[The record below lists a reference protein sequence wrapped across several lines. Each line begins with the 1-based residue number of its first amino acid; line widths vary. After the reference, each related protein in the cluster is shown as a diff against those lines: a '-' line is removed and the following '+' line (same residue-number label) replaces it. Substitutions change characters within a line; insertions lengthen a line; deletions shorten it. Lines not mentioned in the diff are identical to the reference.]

1 VIYYSPIDGDARQQP
16 VAWRHR
22 TAFIMQQ
29 MGDPVPAS
37 VTRAR
42 RAIDKALKKGGFATI
57 DAGGIV
63 SGKDFLSKIWNLI
76 LGCPVGIAI
85 VHEGMSPATLANI
98 YYELGLLQ
106 AYGRETLVVTLGKP
120 ALPSDMVRTEWVSGD
135 SGLAK
140 QMRKFLDELTEREQY
155 YHHMSTLMDRD
166 PLRAVDYLRR
176 AAVLSGD
183 TTLIDAARELW
194 NGAAGEE
201 RAKNSVEELAL
212 TF

>member
-85 VHEGMSPATLANI
+85 VHEHVSRNTGQH
-98 YYELGLLQ
+98 LL
-106 AYGRETLVVTLGKP
+106 
-120 ALPSDMVRTEWVSGD
+120 RT
-135 SGLAK
+135 
-140 QMRKFLDELTEREQY
+140 
-155 YHHMSTLMDRD
+155 
-166 PLRAVDYLRR
+166 R
-176 AAVLSGD
+176 AAPGVWSGNPRSNPGK
-183 TTLIDAARELW
+183 A
-194 NGAAGEE
+194 GASIGHGAH
-201 RAKNSVEELAL
+201 
-212 TF
+212 